1 MKLLLLRLIPVVL
14 ALSFATS
21 ARADEDYTG
30 PVETE
35 DGMYTETWFLQ
46 SFLDLPDDLAE
57 ANAEG
62 KRFVIMWELKGCPY
76 CKETHF
82 VNFADEEIRH
92 FVRENFTVL
101 QLNVQ
106 GSRAITDFDGEELEE
121 RDLARKY
128 GIRYTPT
135 FQFFGENV
143 AAMAGLK
150 PRKREVARM
159 FNLFKPELF
168 LATFGYVHE
177 RAYETENLR
186 GYLKRKLKGS

>member
-1 MKLLLLRLIPVVL
+1 MFPWRLIPVIL
-14 ALSFATS
+14 AMLIAPPAFA
-21 ARADEDYTG
+21 DDDYTG
-30 PVETE
+30 PIETE
-35 DGMYTETWFLQ
+35 DGMYTESWFLQ
-46 SFLDLPDDLAE
+46 SFLDLSDDLEE

-62 KRFVIMWELKGCPY
+62 KRFVIMWELRGCPY

-92 FVRENFTVL
+92 FVRENFIVL

-121 RDLARKY
+121 RDLAAKY

-135 FQFFGENV
+135 FQFFGEDV
-143 AAMAGLK
+143 AAMAGLE
-150 PRKREVARM
+150 PRKRESVRM

-168 LATFGYVHE
+168 LATFRYVQE
-177 RAYETENLR
+177 RAYKTEKLR
-186 GYLKRKLKGS
+186 AYLKRQLKRG